1 MNIQQYKLLYLFIA
15 NQPLNHINRYYLRL
29 LLRFWL
35 KIEEK
40 KKCRVTSQI
49 QWQSKMRILFWCLK
63 IWNETKAYSAR
74 KNCLHF
80 YDSDSV
86 DFETVYLPQPL
97 YKNDLSNYSLQNT
110 FVMNRWKMA
119 SKWRQ
124 LNDRRSGKF
133 VKKIQ
138 NSICMLRSFISID
151 FINSHANF
159 EFSTLFSLLF
169 IFSLDCFIT
178 NNSGMKRITINK
190 SSPVKQ

>member
-1 MNIQQYKLLYLFIA
+1 MK
-15 NQPLNHINRYYLRL
+15 
-29 LLRFWL
+29 
-35 KIEEK
+35 K
-40 KKCRVTSQI
+40 KKCRVTSPI
-49 QWQSKMRILFWCLK
+49 QWQSKMRLLFWCLK
-63 IWNETKAYSAR
+63 IWNETKAYSTW

-133 VKKIQ
+133 VKKK
-138 NSICMLRSFISID
+138 NSKLNLHVEIVYFNIFHQFTCKFWV
-151 FINSHANF
+151 FN
-159 EFSTLFSLLF
+159 F
-169 IFSLDCFIT
+169 IFIVLYFFA
-178 NNSGMKRITINK
+178 RLFYNK
-190 SSPVKQ
+190 